1 MGKGYRNL
9 PTKLGPRTEQNP
21 SVELAAMA
29 RALEHLPR
37 RKHHSN
43 TLLTRDKAAVLTLS
57 NPRQQSGQEHLRSIY
72 ESINKLKRK
81 CNVITAV
88 WLSTGENE
96 ELWTCAK
103 EKAKEATRQ
112 VPQKPLPRARSM
124 TLNVARAERGPTR
137 SLPEKVGKLCKRV
150 DIALPGKHTR
160 KLYDQLTAKEA
171 SVLAQ
176 DKDGNSEIELE
187 TIPYSSCTISSVGLW

>member
-1 MGKGYRNL
+1 M
-9 PTKLGPRTEQNP
+9 LG
-21 SVELAAMA
+21 
-29 RALEHLPR
+29 
-37 RKHHSN
+37 
-43 TLLTRDKAAVLTLS
+43 
-57 NPRQQSGQEHLRSIY
+57 RSIL
-72 ESINKLKRK
+72 EDVQFIQ
-81 CNVITAV
+81 
-88 WLSTGENE
+88 W
-96 ELWTCAK
+96 CAK
-103 EKAKEATRQ
+103 SHSGSGVASLIYYFHRVCHHLHPLNALQSPPSTPLHPTYPHQSFPQIPPKSTNIITLYL
-112 VPQKPLPRARSM
+112 PQKPLPRARST